1 MTDVDEIIK
10 RVKMGV
16 SHKKKNII
24 IVVIGLIVAIGQ
36 FSFLFSV
43 QSRIIWRFDGVS
55 SGSSPWGGELTF
67 NLPPN
72 PIFSQ
77 FAIEVSE
84 DFTYLLQ
91 REEGNL
97 TFYHLASNQSY
108 FLEYYLG
115 DSPYQGTEYERR
127 IWNLPSGMYNI
138 TWNNDDSKPHYK
150 LTAMSF
156 FYPLDEL
163 VVMVS
168 GFVLL
173 IGLIAL
179 IGPIV
184 SIVKEVSS
192 KNKTPLS

>member
-16 SHKKKNII
+16 SHKKRNII
-24 IVVIGLIVAIGQ
+24 IVVVGLIVALGQ
-36 FSFLFSV
+36 FSILFSI
-43 QSRIIWRFDGVS
+43 QSRVIWRFNGVY

-84 DFTYLLQ
+84 SFTYLLQ

-97 TFYHLASNQSY
+97 TFYHLASNQSF

-115 DSPYQGTEYERR
+115 DSPYQGTEYETR

-156 FYPLDEL
+156 FYPMDEL

-168 GFVLL
+168 GVVLF
-173 IGLIAL
+173 IALIAL

-184 SIVKEVSS
+184 SIINEITSVK
-192 KNKTPLS
+192 KTPVS